1 MSLQVSYTFLIFIHE
16 TFIKRLK
23 RLLQI
28 KSLDLLLD
36 ALSSNRSKTKMW
48 FTRNAK
54 NWEVVI
60 IRPLSTLF
68 WFFLLFFS
76 HLPVIIIESL
86 WLVDPFT
93 LSIHYEIRL
102 TIMTLFK
109 LILIT
114 FDRTIKSINLS
125 ICFLSLRMMNSM
137 IKWSLAWNKFIDW
150 IEITLN
156 STPIV

>member
-1 MSLQVSYTFLIFIHE
+1 MATIINFGHNFIPYLQIWPPDYHITISWVNYSNEWLWMSLQVSYTFLIFIHE

-102 TIMTLFK
+102 NIMTFVQTDLDNF
-109 LILIT
+109 
-114 FDRTIKSINLS
+114 
-125 ICFLSLRMMNSM
+125 
-137 IKWSLAWNKFIDW
+137 W
-150 IEITLN
+150 
-156 STPIV
+156 